1 MLASDCGVAVRA
13 DKRDTLRAI
22 ADASAAPSAGA

>member
-13 DKRDTLRAI
+13 DKRDTLLAI
-22 ADASAAPSAGA
+22 ANAAPSVGA